1 MGKFAAVHMTPTNV
15 TLAEHPVRRRPGQSR
30 RRALWTGTTALALV
44 AVLAACTGD
53 TPAPPSASATA
64 TATSAP
70 TASAAPTPSATPTP
84 TSLPSASDDF
94 SSIDLTVPPPRPDA
108 LDAPPSKEAAADVA
122 TYFALLFSYS
132 AVTHD
137 LRAFDDLSHP
147 ECGFCSDFIDEIRGY
162 EAQGVTTEGGAI
174 VVQRADARMQSDD
187 YFIVT
192 TTMSQ
197 DSSRELD
204 ADGEVTGKN
213 AGFAAKTFEID
224 VTWYHGSWLVASVV
238 PT

>member
-1 MGKFAAVHMTPTNV
+1 MTPTNV

-108 LDAPPSKEAAADVA
+108 LDAPPSKEAAAEIA
-122 TYFALLFSYS
+122 EYFLLLFSY
-132 AVTHD
+132 AAATHD
-137 LRAFDDLSHP
+137 LTAFRELSYND
-147 ECGFCSDFIDEIRGY
+147 CGYCNRVLETLGEY
-162 EAQGVTTEGGAI
+162 EATGVTTEGGAI
-174 VVQRADARMQSDD
+174 
-187 YFIVT
+187 IVHET
-192 TTMSQ
+192 AVEEGRRGSFTVAVTFDQ
-197 DSSRELD
+197 QASREVESTGSVLASDPGARGRVHKIQVLWSDSAWRVMAVLD
-204 ADGEVTGKN
+204 A
-213 AGFAAKTFEID
+213 
-224 VTWYHGSWLVASVV
+224 
-238 PT
+238 

>member
-1 MGKFAAVHMTPTNV
+1 MGRFAGVHTTPTTV
-15 TLAEHPVRRRPGQSR
+15 PLAERPVRPSCGHPR
-30 RRALWTGTTALALV
+30 RRALWPYAAVLALV
-44 AVLAACTGD
+44 TVLAACTGD
-53 TPAPPSASATA
+53 APAPPPSSATA
-64 TATSAP
+64 ASTPTAT
-70 TASAAPTPSATPTP
+70 AAPTPSATPTP
-84 TSLPSASDDF
+84 SALPSASDDF

-108 LDAPPSKEAAADVA
+108 LDAPPTEGAAAEVA

-147 ECGFCSDFIDEIRGY
+147 ECGFCSDFIDEIQGY

-174 VVQRADARMQSDD
+174 AVHRADVRTQTDD

-204 ADGEVTGKN
+204 ADGEVVGKDE
-213 AGFAAKTFEID
+213 GFAARTFEID
-224 VTWYHGSWLVASVV
+224 VMWYDGSWLIASVV